1 MSFEITEAFVEQYR
15 KSILLL
21 SQQKV
26 SRLRPSCQEESV
38 VGRTFYGERIGA
50 TAGADIEDRHGDTPL
65 ISTPHS
71 RRRGT
76 MVDWDWADLV
86 DDLDKQKMLIDPTST
101 YLQNAV
107 AAANRR
113 IDTHIISAL
122 GGTAAAGQS
131 GGTTINNYDA
141 GECRL
146 VHSDGVVAAAGVDH
160 TAAVETVLTI
170 AKLLTCKQLLDEG
183 DIDPDRQRYFV
194 TNPYNLNQ
202 LLNTTEVK
210 DADYN
215 TVRALAQGHIDTFM
229 AFKFIMLQNYQDAI
243 KGHLID
249 NAAELEDSATSFAIE
264 CYAWAQD
271 AIKLGVGKDITT
283 RVDVRVDKRMSVQ
296 PYVKMSWGA
305 VRVEGPAV
313 VEILLKKK

>member
-1 MSFEITEAFVEQYR
+1 MSFEITVAFVEQYR
-15 KSILLL
+15 ANILLL
-21 SQQKV
+21 SQQME
-26 SRLRPSCQEESV
+26 SRLRTTCIEQSV
-38 VGRTFYGERIGA
+38 TGRTFYGERIGA

-71 RRRGT
+71 RRKGT
-76 MVDWDWADLV
+76 MIDWDWGDLV
-86 DDLDKQKMLIDPTST
+86 DDLDKQKMLIDPLST
-101 YLQNAV
+101 YVRNAI

-113 IDTHIISAL
+113 IDKHIYDAL

-146 VHSDGVVAAAGVDH
+146 IDSDGTVVAAGSDH
-160 TAAVETVLTI
+160 SAATDTGLTI

-183 DIDPDRQRYFV
+183 DIDPQRQRFFV
-194 TNPYNLNQ
+194 TNPFNLNV

-210 DADYN
+210 SSDFN
-215 TVRALAQGHIDTFM
+215 TVKALAMGQVDTYM
-229 AFKFIMLQNYQDAI
+229 GFKFLMLQNFQDEI
-243 KGHLID
+243 KGHLR
-249 NAAELEDSATSFAIE
+249 DSETESGGSVE

-271 AIKLGVGKDITT
+271 AISLGVGKEITT
-283 RVDVRVDKRMSVQ
+283 RVTERDDKRYSIQ
-296 PYVKMSWGA
+296 PYVKMSFGA

-313 VEILLKKK
+313 VEISLKKS

>member
-15 KSILLL
+15 ANILLL
-21 SQQKV
+21 SQQKM
-26 SRLRPSCQEESV
+26 SRLRATCLEESV
-38 VGRTFYGERIGA
+38 IGRTFYGERVGA
-50 TAGADIEDRHGDTPL
+50 TAGADIEERHGDTPL

-86 DDLDKQKMLIDPTST
+86 DDLDKQKMLIDPAST
-101 YLQNAV
+101 YIQNAI

-113 IDTHIISAL
+113 IDTHVYEAL

-146 VHSDGVVAAAGVDH
+146 VRSDGVVETAGATM
-160 TAAVETVLTI
+160 TAVVQTGLTV
-170 AKLLTCKQLLDEG
+170 AKLLTVKQLLDEG
-183 DIDPDRQRYFV
+183 DIDPERQRFFL
-194 TNPYNLNQ
+194 TNPYNINQ
-202 LLNTTEVK
+202 LLNATEVK

-215 TVRALAQGHIDTFM
+215 TVRALAEGHIDTFM
-229 AFKFIMLQNYQDAI
+229 AFKFIMLQNYVDET
-243 KGHLID
+243 KGHLTD
-249 NAAELEDSATSFAIE
+249 TPLEDAGAVD

-271 AIKLGVGKDITT
+271 AVMLGVGKDITT
-283 RVDVRVDKRMSVQ
+283 RIDIRTDKRMSVQ
-296 PYVKMSWGA
+296 PYVKMS
-305 VRVEGPAV
+305 
-313 VEILLKKK
+313 

>member
-1 MSFEITEAFVEQYR
+1 MSFEITEAFVEQYTNN
-15 KSILLL
+15 ILLL
-21 SQQKV
+21 SQQMV
-26 SRLRPSCQEESV
+26 SRLRATCQEESV

-50 TAGADIEDRHGDTPL
+50 TAGEDIEERHGDTPL

-71 RRRGT
+71 RRRGS
-76 MVDWDWADLV
+76 MVDWDIGDLV
-86 DDLDKQKMLIDPTST
+86 DDLDKIKMLIDPTST
-101 YLQNAV
+101 YVRNFM

-113 IDTHIISAL
+113 IDKHIYDAL

-131 GGTTINNYDA
+131 GGTTVNNYAAD
-141 GECRL
+141 ECRL
-146 VHSDGVVAAAGVDH
+146 IDSNGTVATAGSDH
-160 TAAVETVLTI
+160 TAATATPLTI

-183 DIDPDRQRYFV
+183 DIDPERQRHFV

-210 DADYN
+210 SSDFN
-215 TVRALAQGHIDTFM
+215 TIKALAHGQIDTYM
-229 AFKFIMLQNYQDAI
+229 GFKFHMLQNYQDAI
-243 KGHLID
+243 KGHLRD
-249 NAAELEDSATSFAIE
+249 TEAETADEAVE

-283 RVDVRVDKRMSVQ
+283 RVTERDDKRYSVQ
-296 PYVKMSWGA
+296 AYMKHSFGA

-313 VEILLKKK
+313 VEISLKKK